1 MLALRGLFVLMTRH
15 DLEYPRFYPLLYA
28 LITPFALNGTHR
40 LVFIAHLQ
48 ACGVASDQPRL
59 ALHGLTTL
67 EAARWTDVTA
77 RPDPN
82 VCIAC

>member
-40 LVFIAHLQ
+40 VVFIAHLQ
-48 ACGVASDQPRL
+48 A
-59 ALHGLTTL
+59 
-67 EAARWTDVTA
+67 
-77 RPDPN
+77 
-82 VCIAC
+82 